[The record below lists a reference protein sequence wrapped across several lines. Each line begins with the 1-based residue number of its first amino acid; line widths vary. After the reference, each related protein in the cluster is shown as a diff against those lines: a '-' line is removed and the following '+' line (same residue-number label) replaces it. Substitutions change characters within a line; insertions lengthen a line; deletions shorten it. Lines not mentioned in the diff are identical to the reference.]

1 VGCVVRELSRA
12 ARAQRARGRGGPF
25 HPRAPSNLIHAPSV
39 PLFLSPPP
47 CSSLFHRYFLS
58 TCLSLW
64 NRTLLG
70 KGHGVAGRGAF
81 PAPMFMT
88 ALQFTCQIGLARTA
102 LFIRGCA
109 RAQSARA
116 AGLAPTP
123 SSIVRKKPTPWAT
136 YLTQVVPNGVCTGLD
151 IGLSNFS
158 LSLITLSFYT
168 MCKSTVPLFLLAFAF
183 AWGLERPS
191 WTLAGV
197 VAIISVG
204 LLLLVYGETA
214 FDATGFALVMT
225 ASALSGLRWTITQV
239 LLQGGTKGPGANG
252 HGTGADPIEVLL
264 ALMPVMALT
273 VGTVSLAAERLWRTL
288 PGSPYFDSPASVALT
303 AALVSCGAVIAFL
316 MVWVEFTV
324 IALTSA
330 LTFMVAGTFKEIV
343 TVLAAVTF
351 LGESFTAINAAG
363 LGVLI
368 AGVAL
373 FNWSKYRKAMAAV
386 EGGGVAAPVP
396 TSSGGESGRGGS
408 PSPRRAAQQAAQARQ
423 PSPTRYKLRDS
434 HDGLVGGS
442 GSGLEGRPLALH
454 ALQPLEDG
462 GAVLGLPGRSSGGLR
477 TRGSI
482 DIEVGGG
489 SNGTPPAA
497 PGGGLTL
504 QALPITPP
512 SPSPTR
518 GGGGSGAGGGA
529 AGNPFGGGGG

>member
-1 VGCVVRELSRA
+1 
-12 ARAQRARGRGGPF
+12 
-25 HPRAPSNLIHAPSV
+25 
-39 PLFLSPPP
+39 
-47 CSSLFHRYFLS
+47 
-58 TCLSLW
+58 
-64 NRTLLG
+64 
-70 KGHGVAGRGAF
+70 
-81 PAPMFMT
+81 
-88 ALQFTCQIGLARTA
+88 
-102 LFIRGCA
+102 
-109 RAQSARA
+109 
-116 AGLAPTP
+116 
-123 SSIVRKKPTPWAT
+123 
-136 YLTQVVPNGVCTGLD
+136 
-151 IGLSNFS
+151 
-158 LSLITLSFYT
+158 
-168 MCKSTVPLFLLAFAF
+168 
-183 AWGLERPS
+183 
-191 WTLAGV
+191 
-197 VAIISVG
+197 
-204 LLLLVYGETA
+204 
-214 FDATGFALVMT
+214 
-225 ASALSGLRWTITQV
+225 
-239 LLQGGTKGPGANG
+239 
-252 HGTGADPIEVLL
+252 
-264 ALMPVMALT
+264 
-273 VGTVSLAAERLWRTL
+273 
-288 PGSPYFDSPASVALT
+288 
-303 AALVSCGAVIAFL
+303 
-316 MVWVEFTV
+316 
-324 IALTSA
+324 
-330 LTFMVAGTFKEIV
+330 
-343 TVLAAVTF
+343 
-351 LGESFTAINAAG
+351 
-363 LGVLI
+363 
-368 AGVAL
+368 VAL